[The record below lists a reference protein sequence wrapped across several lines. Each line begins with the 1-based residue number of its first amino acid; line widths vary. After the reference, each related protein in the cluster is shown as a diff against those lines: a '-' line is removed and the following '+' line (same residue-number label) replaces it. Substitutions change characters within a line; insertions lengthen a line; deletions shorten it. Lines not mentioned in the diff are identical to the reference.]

1 MKLLVFLSIAL
12 TAFPGVAQQTSL
24 PILPYPQKVILKEGD
39 EALKIMDSITLPL
52 AEIPK
57 TLNKVLKDDL
67 KFFTSWRIDSI
78 SNHVKWIFSE
88 VENTKKDYYKIEIT
102 DTIQIYYS
110 SEPSLL
116 YALLSLSQITENKG
130 NYTIIPKVIIE
141 DYSRYSWRGL
151 HLDVSRH
158 FFTVEEIK
166 RYLDLMFLYKLN
178 VFHWHLTDDQGW
190 RIESKKYPKLTQI
203 GAWRDSTVKD
213 HYSTK
218 PRIYS
223 KERYGGYYSQE
234 EIKELVAYAQARNIT
249 VVPEIEMP
257 GHSRAALAAYP
268 EYSCTGNLNPVE
280 GLWGVFDDIYC
291 AKDETIA
298 FLQEVL
304 TEYIAL
310 FPGAYFHIGGDEAP
324 KTRWKHCENCQKI
337 IKQEGLKDEHELQS
351 YFIKRMDT
359 FLHAQGKKLIGWDE
373 ILEGGLSPNA
383 TVMSWRGY
391 EGGIEASAKGHEVV
405 MCPGSHCYF
414 DHYQGKSSIEPLA
427 IGGHTPLEKVYEF
440 SPISK
445 SMNEKQQSLVLGAQ
459 GNLWTEYIPS
469 MEKLEYMAY
478 PRAIALSQVLWNP
491 DSKPT
496 FEEFENLLKQQH
508 FKWLDKKNVHYAKTN
523 LLPRY
528 EWKSNNQGMEVR
540 FSSKVEGDLFHVIL
554 NEPIEINKMQSQEF
568 ILANNQVFQIGKS
581 ESLDTLSFSIHNE
594 QDGLEQNFSILRHKG
609 LGAKVQFITTPN
621 DQYNSSPHLLTDGQF
636 GKRPWKGHEWIG
648 FKNNKVI
655 LEIYLNKKLKINEI
669 ELNFLHNP
677 GSWIYSPKT
686 VIASTRKG
694 KKTIQKTVL
703 VEQNSEKISV
713 PLISKARRIKLEI
726 LTNERIPEGQ
736 PGSGHVPWTFLD
748 EIVVK

>member
-1 MKLLVFLSIAL
+1 MKLLVFLSCII
-12 TAFPGVAQQTSL
+12 TAIGGNAQQTKL
-24 PILPYPQKVILKEGD
+24 PILPYPQKVTLKDGGEV
-39 EALKIMDSITLPL
+39 LKIIGNIAIPVS
-52 AEIPK
+52 EIPT
-57 TLNKVLKDDL
+57 TLSKSLEEDIKL
-67 KFFTSWRIDSI
+67 FTTLTIDSL
-78 SNHVKWIFSE
+78 NNQTKWTFTQI
-88 VENTKKDYYKIEIT
+88 ENTKKDYYKIEISEAIII
-102 DTIQIYYS
+102 DYS
-110 SEPSLL
+110 SESSLI
-116 YALLSLSQITENKG
+116 YALLTLSQIIDLKD
-130 NYTIIPKVIIE
+130 NYSILPKVIIE

-203 GAWRDSTVKD
+203 GSWRDSTVND

-218 PRIYS
+218 PRTYS
-223 KERYGGYYSQE
+223 KERYGGFYSQE
-234 EIKELVAYAQARNIT
+234 EIKEVVAYAQARHIT

-268 EYSCTGNLNPVE
+268 EYSCTGQFNPVE

-298 FLQEVL
+298 FLQDVL
-304 TEYIAL
+304 SEYIQL
-310 FPGAYFHIGGDEAP
+310 FPGPYFHIGGDEAP
-324 KTRWKHCENCQKI
+324 KTRWEHCANCQKI
-337 IKQEGLKDEHELQS
+337 IKREGLKDEHELQS

-359 FLHAQGKKLIGWDE
+359 FLNEQGKKLIGWDE

-391 EGGIEASAKGHEVV
+391 EGGLEASAQGHQVV

-427 IGGHTPLEKVYEF
+427 IGGHTSLEKVYEF
-440 SPISK
+440 SPIAK
-445 SMNEKQQSLVLGAQ
+445 SMNDEQQKLVLGAQ

-491 DSKPT
+491 DSKPS
-496 FEEFENLLKQQH
+496 FEEFESILKQKH
-508 FKWLDKKNVHYAKTN
+508 FKWLDKKMVHYSKTN
-523 LLPRY
+523 LLPTY
-528 EWKSNNQGMEVR
+528 EWNSNNQGMEVR
-540 FSSKVEGDLFHVIL
+540 FSSKVKDDFFHIIL
-554 NEPIEINKMQSQEF
+554 KDPIEINKQQTQEF
-568 ILANNQVFQIGKS
+568 ILTTNQVFQIEKS
-581 ESLDTLSFSIHNE
+581 NTLDTFCFTIHNE
-594 QDGLEQNFSILRHKG
+594 HDGLEQQFSVLRHKG
-609 LGAKVQFITTPN
+609 LGAQVHFITNPN
-621 DQYNSSPHLLTDGQF
+621 KQYNSSPHLLTDGQF
-636 GKRPWKGHEWIG
+636 GTRPWKGHEWIG
-648 FKNNKVI
+648 FKKNKVI
-655 LEIYLNKKLKINEI
+655 LEIYANKKLNINEI

-686 VIASTRKG
+686 VKVSAKKG
-694 KKTIQKTVL
+694 KKTIQKTVS
-703 VEQNSEKISV
+703 VSQNSEKVAV
-713 PLISKARRIKLEI
+713 PLAIKTQKILIEISTEKS
-726 LTNERIPEGQ
+726 IPDGK
-736 PGSGHVPWTFLD
+736 PGSGHVPWTFID